1 MNQTLEN
8 VREKYEKAKGKKLD
22 AEGLVGALKEEVE
35 RLKEEIIDAVNCIM
49 YLNNKL
55 EDIALRDE
63 TFTPVYI
70 RMMITSEEKDKSD
83 GFQERILS
91 LKELLKL
98 AELKEEI
105 LTDEEFANQF
115 KSVQLRTTIHY

>member
-35 RLKEEIIDAVNCIM
+35 RLKEEI
-49 YLNNKL
+49 
-55 EDIALRDE
+55 
-63 TFTPVYI
+63 
-70 RMMITSEEKDKSD
+70 
-83 GFQERILS
+83 
-91 LKELLKL
+91 
-98 AELKEEI
+98 

-115 KSVQLRTTIHY
+115 KSVQLRTTILRHSIR

>member
-1 MNQTLEN
+1 
-8 VREKYEKAKGKKLD
+8 
-22 AEGLVGALKEEVE
+22 
-35 RLKEEIIDAVNCIM
+35 
-49 YLNNKL
+49 
-55 EDIALRDE
+55 
-63 TFTPVYI
+63 
-70 RMMITSEEKDKSD
+70 MMITSEEKDKSD

-115 KSVQLRTTIHY
+115 KSVQLRTTILRHSIR